1 MMMNPQHHFP
11 ASLQRRVHQQIQSA
25 PHRAFRRIFH
35 RRNRIIRLPRL
46 HQAHAVIHRGA
57 RHGNRCMTK
66 MLNRRHLRKRAH
78 RAQISNRQRT
88 FHRQTLAHHLAE
100 QARHPLI
107 WQRPLVQ
114 ILNPPQHLRLALG
127 TIHRPRAF
135 QRANRPRMRCPL
147 VEQSQNLPV
156 NRINRIAVRQQFII
170 HRHRSSPKQKRTFY
184 RNRAVYSEFNWN
196 ERKAAKHCNRA
207 NLIHGMQDNFQA
219 AFAWA
224 ALQFPAWASIGKPA
238 RPNIAAA

>member
-25 PHRAFRRIFH
+25 SHRAFRRIFH

-57 RHGNRCMTK
+57 RHRNRCMAE

-88 FHRQTLAHHLAE
+88 LHRQAFAHHFAE

-107 WQRPLVQ
+107 RQRPLVQ
-114 ILNPPQHLRLALG
+114 ILNPLQHLRLALG

-147 VEQSQNLPV
+147 VEQS
-156 NRINRIAVRQQFII
+156 
-170 HRHRSSPKQKRTFY
+170 
-184 RNRAVYSEFNWN
+184 
-196 ERKAAKHCNRA
+196 
-207 NLIHGMQDNFQA
+207 
-219 AFAWA
+219 
-224 ALQFPAWASIGKPA
+224 
-238 RPNIAAA
+238 